1 MRVEKGEGGY
11 MYIDREMRELGKM
24 EGEGEAEAERER
36 GKEGGRKTKLGSFFK
51 IER

>member
-24 EGEGEAEAERER
+24 EGEGEAEAEGER
-36 GKEGGRKTKLGSFFK
+36 GKEGGEEDKVREVF
-51 IER
+51 